1 MLFWAEIY
9 HQAKSLP
16 SFILRP
22 LFLAINGAVYA
33 AQIGLWIYM
42 GLAPKDRLI
51 HPSCLPASALCT
63 KLVVQDRL
71 EPVISVLR
79 SRLCD
84 DPPFQPARSLCM
96 AVLAVTLFLSQPVN
110 CRMAALPV
118 TAPFC

>member
-42 GLAPKDRLI
+42 GLAPKDRWV
-51 HPSCLPASALCT
+51 HCSCVSASPLRPEHI
-63 KLVVQDRL
+63 VQDGL
-71 EPVISVLR
+71 EPPVVVLQSGTSD
-79 SRLCD
+79 SRQGHCAWLH
-84 DPPFQPARSLCM
+84 
-96 AVLAVTLFLSQPVN
+96 
-110 CRMAALPV
+110 LP
-118 TAPFC
+118 

>member
-42 GLAPKDRLI
+42 GLAPKDRWV
-51 HPSCLPASALCT
+51 HRSCISASALRTELNCAGPLGAGHICPG
-63 KLVVQDRL
+63 KRYMSS
-71 EPVISVLR
+71 PPAF
-79 SRLCD
+79 SRQGHCAWLY
-84 DPPFQPARSLCM
+84 L
-96 AVLAVTLFLSQPVN
+96 L
-110 CRMAALPV
+110 
-118 TAPFC
+118 

>member
-42 GLAPKDRLI
+42 GLAPKDRWVQVCV
-51 HPSCLPASALCT
+51 PPATALRT
-63 KLVVQDRL
+63 ELTVHDRS
-71 EPVISVLR
+71 EPVTFVLQSGTFEPR
-79 SRLCD
+79 PFSAENGIVHGCTCCD
-84 DPPFQPARSLCM
+84 L
-96 AVLAVTLFLSQPVN
+96 LSES
-110 CRMAALPV
+110 AAWLHFV
-118 TAPFC
+118 